1 MMKFAL
7 ILVIVTVLLPCILAF
22 DIDHRPEKDVLGK
35 WLEEQ
40 MVKGQL
46 SNDRNNMK
54 FYICIRMQLGC
65 HFRHAN
71 VAVLLGSTD
80 NLHFPTLSLVLQRR
94 EQAAILNK
102 DYANNLGHR
111 LRNGPKGADEASC
124 ILQIICIIFLIWLG
138 GCEEDFGLSRNGKSG

>member
-1 MMKFAL
+1 MKFAL
-7 ILVIVTVLLPCILAF
+7 ILVIVAVLLPCILAF

-40 MVKGQL
+40 MVKGQS

-54 FYICIRMQLGC
+54 FYASACNWGC

-71 VAVLLGSTD
+71 VAALLGSTD
-80 NLHFPTLSLVLQRR
+80 NLHFLTLSLVLQRR

-102 DYANNLGHR
+102 DYANIFGHR
-111 LRNGPKGADEASC
+111 LRNGPKGEDEASC
-124 ILQIICIIFLIWLG
+124 ILQIICIILF
-138 GCEEDFGLSRNGKSG
+138 F